1 MKYIFIW
8 LGIISAVSVILTIY
22 DKIAAKTSGR
32 RIAEKTLMLL
42 GLIGGAGAMLIT
54 MLIIHH
60 KTRHA
65 KFMAGLPLEIALHIA
80 IIIAVASYL

>member
-8 LGIISAVSVILTIY
+8 IGVISAVSVILTVY
-22 DKIAAKTSGR
+22 DKIAAKTDNR

-42 GLIGGAGAMLIT
+42 GLLGGAAAMLIT

-65 KFMAGLPLEIALHIA
+65 KFMIGLPVELILHIG
-80 IIIAVASYL
+80 IILAVAFR

>member
-8 LGIISAVSVILTIY
+8 IGIISAFSVILTVY
-22 DKIAAKTSGR
+22 DKIAAKTGSR

-42 GLIGGAGAMLIT
+42 GLIGGAGAMLVT

-60 KTRHA
+60 KTHHA
-65 KFMAGLPLEIALHIA
+65 KFMAGLPIEIILHTG
-80 IIIAVASYL
+80 IILAVAFI

>member
-8 LGIISAVSVILTIY
+8 IGVISAVSVILTVY
-22 DKIAAKTSGR
+22 DKIAAKTGNR

-42 GLIGGAGAMLIT
+42 GLLGGAAAMLIT

-65 KFMAGLPLEIALHIA
+65 KFMIGLPVELILHIG
-80 IIIAVASYL
+80 IILAVALR

>member
-8 LGIISAVSVILTIY
+8 IGVISAISVILTVY
-22 DKIAAKTSGR
+22 DKIAAKTGNR

-42 GLIGGAGAMLIT
+42 GLLGGAAAMLIT

-65 KFMAGLPLEIALHIA
+65 KFMIGLPVELILHIG
-80 IIIAVASYL
+80 IILAVALR

>member
-8 LGIISAVSVILTIY
+8 LVIISAVSVILTVY
-22 DKIAAKTSGR
+22 DKIAAKTGSR
-32 RIAEKTLMLL
+32 RIAEKTLMLI
-42 GLIGGAGAMLIT
+42 GLIGGAGAMLVT

-65 KFMAGLPLEIALHIA
+65 KFMAGLPIEIILHTG
-80 IIIAVASYL
+80 IILAVAFR

>member
-8 LGIISAVSVILTIY
+8 IAVISVISVILTVY
-22 DKIAAKTSGR
+22 DKIAAKTGGR
-32 RIAEKTLMLL
+32 RISEKTLMLS
-42 GLIGGAGAMLIT
+42 GLLGGAAAMLVA

-65 KFMAGLPLEIALHIA
+65 KFMAGLPIEMILHI
-80 IIIAVASYL
+80 IVLAVALR

>member
-8 LGIISAVSVILTIY
+8 IAVISVISVILTVY
-22 DKIAAKTSGR
+22 DKIAAKAGGR
-32 RIAEKTLMLL
+32 RISEKTLMLS
-42 GLIGGAGAMLIT
+42 GLLGGAAAMLVT

-65 KFMAGLPLEIALHIA
+65 KFMAGLPIEMILHI
-80 IIIAVASYL
+80 IILAVAFR

>member
-8 LGIISAVSVILTIY
+8 IVIISAVSVILTVY
-22 DKIAAKTSGR
+22 DKIAAKTGSR
-32 RIAEKTLMLL
+32 RIAEKTLMLF
-42 GLIGGAGAMLIT
+42 GLIGGAGAMLVT

-65 KFMAGLPLEIALHIA
+65 KFMAGLPIEIILHTG
-80 IIIAVASYL
+80 IILAVALR

>member
-8 LGIISAVSVILTIY
+8 LVIISAVSVILTVY
-22 DKIAAKTSGR
+22 DKIAAKTGGR

-42 GLIGGAGAMLIT
+42 GLIGGAAAILVT
-54 MLIIHH
+54 MLIIRH

-65 KFMAGLPLEIALHIA
+65 KFMVGLPVEIILHIG
-80 IIIAVASYL
+80 IIAAVALL

>member
-8 LGIISAVSVILTIY
+8 IAVISVISVILTVY

-32 RIAEKTLMLL
+32 RISEKTLMLS
-42 GLIGGAGAMLIT
+42 GLLGGAATMLVT

-65 KFMAGLPLEIALHIA
+65 KFMAGLPIEMILHI
-80 IIIAVASYL
+80 IILAVALR

>member
-8 LGIISAVSVILTIY
+8 IGIISAVSVILTVY
-22 DKIAAKTSGR
+22 DKIAAKTGSR

-42 GLIGGAGAMLIT
+42 GLIGGAGAMLVT

-65 KFMAGLPLEIALHIA
+65 KFMAGLPIEIILHTG
-80 IIIAVASYL
+80 IILAVALR